1 MSLYLSIFKGSCYC
15 FACRNVGSDI
25 FTFNMPITFFSI
37 VHHIIYMFG
46 FIILIYVMQPLCTLL
61 MQTVF
66 QCFYGRIKLLLSL
79 YSGDAFQ
86 CFVQLGSIAD
96 RTIAEADS
104 DGDGLIAFDEFVKV
118 RFTFRFCLFIY
129 RYYYSSFLY

>member
-1 MSLYLSIFKGSCYC
+1 
-15 FACRNVGSDI
+15 
-25 FTFNMPITFFSI
+25 
-37 VHHIIYMFG
+37 
-46 FIILIYVMQPLCTLL
+46 

-66 QCFYGRIKLLLSL
+66 PCFYGRIKLLLFLL
-79 YSGDAFQ
+79 YSDDAFK

-118 RFTFRFCLFIY
+118 RFTFRFLSVCTSIY
-129 RYYYSSFLY
+129 SCSFLY